1 VLKGARTL
9 HVVAAAHALR
19 VTLELMRPEDK
30 LCVYYAAK
38 YESFAKRVEAKQKSI
53 AAAAGRECEF
63 VFQVRRSG
71 SNV

>member
-1 VLKGARTL
+1 
-9 HVVAAAHALR
+9 

-53 AAAAGRECEF
+53 ATQVPMCEPALH
-63 VFQVRRSG
+63 VYRYHPPSG
-71 SNV
+71 L